1 MRVNSKLALLLC
13 PPLLLSCGGGDGSA
27 SERVPGSAGEAS
39 ATVRALPLPALSV
52 TPVAPAKRVL
62 LLQGD
67 MEMRLDTVTVSEGDS
82 VAVGDTLAMAIDT
95 LSVLEAQRVRMEA
108 DFLRQ
113 SQETDS
119 SRLDSLLFL
128 ADELESPAP
137 LLASRPGILVELR
150 AQAGLRLGP
159 GDTLA
164 LLQSGEAATRLRL
177 PPGGRLESWPRLDG
191 AGPVEATDSTA
202 VYSIPPPGRDSL
214 RLEGL
219 WRVPRNALRD
229 EGLRSFVTLAG
240 GDTVS
245 VSRMGGWDGA
255 VVVAGPLEGARLQTW

>member
-1 MRVNSKLALLLC
+1 MNSKLALLLC
-13 PPLLLSCGGGDGSA
+13 PPLLLSCGGGEGSA
-27 SERVPGSAGEAS
+27 SESVPEPVREAA
-39 ATVRALPLPALSV
+39 ATVGALPLPPLPV
-52 TPVAPAKRVL
+52 TPVAPAKRAL
-62 LLQGD
+62 LVEGD
-67 MEMRLDTVTVSEGDS
+67 MEVRLDTVTVAEGDS
-82 VAVGDTLAMAIDT
+82 VAAGDTLAMAVDT

-113 SQETDS
+113 SPETDS
-119 SRLDSLLFL
+119 SRLDSLLSL
-128 ADELESPAP
+128 AGELEVPAP
-137 LLASRPGILVELR
+137 LMARRRGVLVELR

-177 PPGGRLESWPRLDG
+177 PPGARLDIWPPLAG
-191 AGPVEATDSTA
+191 AGPVETTDSTA
-202 VYSIPPPGRDSL
+202 VYSVPPPDRDSL

-219 WRVPRNALRD
+219 WRVPRNTLRD

-245 VSRMGGWDGA
+245 VRRMGSWDGA
-255 VVVAGPLEGARLQTW
+255 VVVAGPLEGAQLQTW